1 MTHRALYSND
11 VAAPSST
18 QHQEVSCHIDYNIS
32 MASEN
37 LWEVDILTKDT
48 AGEVW
53 HTINSQLRLFH
64 MGTNQALKYLGEKYP
79 DWGFNQAEV
88 VTDRNIS
95 QVDTVW
101 NVEEPRYTK
110 NDKDKLF
117 RLKLSLF

>member
-1 MTHRALYSND
+1 
-11 VAAPSST
+11 
-18 QHQEVSCHIDYNIS
+18 
-32 MASEN
+32 
-37 LWEVDILTKDT
+37 
-48 AGEVW
+48 
-53 HTINSQLRLFH
+53 

-79 DWGFNQAEV
+79 DWGFNQVEV